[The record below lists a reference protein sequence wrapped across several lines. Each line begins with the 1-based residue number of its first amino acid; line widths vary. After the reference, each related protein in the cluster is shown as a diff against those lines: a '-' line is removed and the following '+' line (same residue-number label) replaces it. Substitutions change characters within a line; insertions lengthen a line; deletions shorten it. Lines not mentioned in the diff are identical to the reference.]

1 MKTCIT
7 KGIVTVSLTAIL
19 LSCSSAWAAGKGG
32 IGLAAT
38 RLVYSEGEE
47 QISLGVRNTSPDV
60 PYLIQSWV
68 MTPDNKK
75 SADFIITP
83 PLFVLN
89 PANENLLRIM
99 YIGAPLAKDRETLFF
114 TSVRAVPSTTKRKE
128 GNTLKIA
135 TQSVIKL
142 FWRPK
147 GLAYPLG
154 EAPAKL
160 RCTSSADMVT
170 VSNPTPYFITLTD
183 LKIGGKVVKNQM
195 ISPFDKY
202 QLNSG
207 VNLGPWRLRNNST
220 WSRSSGQT
228 AEWKNLSS
236 YLQRAVIP
244 LKGELTVGDDYT
256 AGDFFDSVSF
266 RGVQLASDDNMLPD
280 SLKGFAPV
288 VRGIAKSNAQITIK
302 QNGYTIYQTYVS
314 PGAFEISDLY
324 STSSSGDLLVE
335 IKEADGS
342 VNSYSV
348 PFSSVPLLQGQGR
361 IKYAVT
367 LAKYRTNSNEQQESK
382 FAQATLQWGG
392 PWGTTWYGGGQY
404 AEYYR
409 AAMFGLGFNLG
420 DFGAISFDATQA
432 KSTLADQSEHKG
444 QSYRFLCAK
453 TLNHLGTNFQL
464 MGYRYSTSGFYTLSD
479 TMYKHMDGYEFN
491 DGDDEDTP
499 MWSRYYNLF
508 YTKRGKLQVNISQ
521 QLGEYG
527 SFYLSGS
534 QQTYWHTDQQDR
546 LLQFGYNTQIKD
558 LSLGISWNYSKSR
571 GQPDADQ
578 VFALN
583 FSLPLNLLLPRSND
597 SYTRKKNYAWMTS
610 NTSIDNEGHTTQNLG
625 LTETL
630 LDDSN
635 LSYSVQQGYNS
646 EGKTAN
652 GSASMDYK
660 GAFADAR
667 VGYNYSDNGSQQ
679 QLNYALSGSL
689 VAHSQGITLGQ
700 SLGETNVLIAAPG
713 AENTRVANSTGL
725 KTDWR
730 GYTVVPY
737 ATSYRE
743 NRIALDA
750 ASLKRNVDLENAVV
764 NVVPTKGALVLAEFN
779 AHAGAR
785 VLMKTSKQGIP
796 LRFGAIATL
805 DGVQANSGI
814 IDDDGSLYMAGLPAK
829 GTISVRWG
837 EAPDQI
843 CHINY
848 ELTEQQINSAITRMD
863 AICR

>member
-1 MKTCIT
+1 MYRTHRQHSLLSSGGVPSFIGGLVVFVSAAFNAQAETWFDPAFFKDDPSMVADLSRFEKGQKIT
-7 KGIVTVSLTAIL
+7 PGVYRVDIVLNQTIVDTRNVNFVEITPEKGIAACLTTESLDAM
-19 LSCSSAWAAGKGG
+19 
-32 IGLAAT
+32 
-38 RLVYSEGEE
+38 
-47 QISLGVRNTSPDV
+47 GVNTD
-60 PYLIQSWV
+60 
-68 MTPDNKK
+68 
-75 SADFIITP
+75 AF
-83 PLFVLN
+83 
-89 PANENLLRIM
+89 PAFKQLDKQ
-99 YIGAPLAKDRETLFF
+99 ACVPLA
-114 TSVRAVPSTTKRKE
+114 
-128 GNTLKIA
+128 
-135 TQSVIKL
+135 
-142 FWRPK
+142 
-147 GLAYPLG
+147 
-154 EAPAKL
+154 
-160 RCTSSADMVT
+160 
-170 VSNPTPYFITLTD
+170 
-183 LKIGGKVVKNQM
+183 
-195 ISPFDKY
+195 
-202 QLNSG
+202 
-207 VNLGPWRLRNNST
+207 
-220 WSRSSGQT
+220 
-228 AEWKNLSS
+228 
-236 YLQRAVIP
+236 
-244 LKGELTVGDDYT
+244 
-256 AGDFFDSVSF
+256 
-266 RGVQLASDDNMLPD
+266 
-280 SLKGFAPV
+280 
-288 VRGIAKSNAQITIK
+288 
-302 QNGYTIYQTYVS
+302 
-314 PGAFEISDLY
+314 EI
-324 STSSSGDLLVE
+324 
-335 IKEADGS
+335 
-342 VNSYSV
+342 
-348 PFSSVPLLQGQGR
+348 
-361 IKYAVT
+361 
-367 LAKYRTNSNEQQESK
+367 
-382 FAQATLQWGG
+382 
-392 PWGTTWYGGGQY
+392 
-404 AEYYR
+404 
-409 AAMFGLGFNLG
+409 
-420 DFGAISFDATQA
+420 
-432 KSTLADQSEHKG
+432 
-444 QSYRFLCAK
+444 
-453 TLNHLGTNFQL
+453 
-464 MGYRYSTSGFYTLSD
+464 
-479 TMYKHMDGYEFN
+479 
-491 DGDDEDTP
+491 
-499 MWSRYYNLF
+499 
-508 YTKRGKLQVNISQ
+508 ISQ

-558 LSLGISWNYSKSR
+558 LSLGVSWNYSKSR

-610 NTSIDNEGHTTQNLG
+610 NTSIDNEGHITQNLG

-630 LDDSN
+630 LDDGN

-805 DGVQANSGI
+805 DGIQTNSGI
-814 IDDDGSLYMAGLPAK
+814 IDDDGSLYMSGLPAQ
-829 GTISVRWG
+829 GAITVRWG

-843 CHINY
+843 CHISY
-848 ELTEQQINSAITRMD
+848 QLTEQQINSAITRMD

>member
-1 MKTCIT
+1 
-7 KGIVTVSLTAIL
+7 
-19 LSCSSAWAAGKGG
+19 
-32 IGLAAT
+32 
-38 RLVYSEGEE
+38 
-47 QISLGVRNTSPDV
+47 
-60 PYLIQSWV
+60 
-68 MTPDNKK
+68 
-75 SADFIITP
+75 
-83 PLFVLN
+83 
-89 PANENLLRIM
+89 
-99 YIGAPLAKDRETLFF
+99 
-114 TSVRAVPSTTKRKE
+114 
-128 GNTLKIA
+128 
-135 TQSVIKL
+135 
-142 FWRPK
+142 
-147 GLAYPLG
+147 
-154 EAPAKL
+154 
-160 RCTSSADMVT
+160 
-170 VSNPTPYFITLTD
+170 
-183 LKIGGKVVKNQM
+183 
-195 ISPFDKY
+195 
-202 QLNSG
+202 
-207 VNLGPWRLRNNST
+207 
-220 WSRSSGQT
+220 
-228 AEWKNLSS
+228 
-236 YLQRAVIP
+236 
-244 LKGELTVGDDYT
+244 
-256 AGDFFDSVSF
+256 
-266 RGVQLASDDNMLPD
+266 
-280 SLKGFAPV
+280 
-288 VRGIAKSNAQITIK
+288 
-302 QNGYTIYQTYVS
+302 
-314 PGAFEISDLY
+314 
-324 STSSSGDLLVE
+324 
-335 IKEADGS
+335 
-342 VNSYSV
+342 
-348 PFSSVPLLQGQGR
+348 PLLQRQGR

-420 DFGAISFDATQA
+420 DFGAISFDVTQA

-444 QSYRFLCAK
+444 QSYRFLYAK
-453 TLNHLGTNFQL
+453 TLNQLGTNFQL

-558 LSLGISWNYSKSR
+558 LSLGVSWNYSKSR

-610 NTSIDNEGHTTQNLG
+610 NTSIDNEGHITQNLG

-630 LDDSN
+630 LDDGN

-689 VAHSQGITLGQ
+689 VAHSLGITLGQ

-805 DGVQANSGI
+805 DGIQTNSGI
-814 IDDDGSLYMAGLPAK
+814 IDDDGSLYMSGLPAQ
-829 GTISVRWG
+829 GAITVRWG

-843 CHINY
+843 CHISY
-848 ELTEQQINSAITRMD
+848 QLTEQQINSAITRMD

>member
-1 MKTCIT
+1 MYRTHRQHSLLSSGGVPSFIGGLVVFVSAAFNAQAETWFDPAFFKDDPSMVADLSRFEKGQKIT
-7 KGIVTVSLTAIL
+7 PGVYRVDIVLNQTIVDTRNVNFVEITPEKGIAACLTTESLDAM
-19 LSCSSAWAAGKGG
+19 
-32 IGLAAT
+32 
-38 RLVYSEGEE
+38 
-47 QISLGVRNTSPDV
+47 GVNTD
-60 PYLIQSWV
+60 
-68 MTPDNKK
+68 
-75 SADFIITP
+75 AF
-83 PLFVLN
+83 
-89 PANENLLRIM
+89 PAFKQLDKQ
-99 YIGAPLAKDRETLFF
+99 ACVPLAEIIPDA
-114 TSVRAVPSTTKRKE
+114 SVTFNV
-128 GNTLKIA
+128 N
-135 TQSVIKL
+135 
-142 FWRPK
+142 
-147 GLAYPLG
+147 
-154 EAPAKL
+154 KL
-160 RCTSSADMVT
+160 RLEISVPQIAIKSNARGYVPPERWDEGINALLLGYSFSGANSIHSSAD
-170 VSNPTPYFITLTD
+170 SDSGDSYFL
-183 LKIGGKVVKNQM
+183 N
-195 ISPFDKY
+195 
-202 QLNSG
+202 LNSG

-302 QNGYTIYQTYVS
+302 QNGYT
-314 PGAFEISDLY
+314 
-324 STSSSGDLLVE
+324 
-335 IKEADGS
+335 
-342 VNSYSV
+342 
-348 PFSSVPLLQGQGR
+348 
-361 IKYAVT
+361 
-367 LAKYRTNSNEQQESK
+367 
-382 FAQATLQWGG
+382 
-392 PWGTTWYGGGQY
+392 
-404 AEYYR
+404 
-409 AAMFGLGFNLG
+409 
-420 DFGAISFDATQA
+420 
-432 KSTLADQSEHKG
+432 
-444 QSYRFLCAK
+444 
-453 TLNHLGTNFQL
+453 
-464 MGYRYSTSGFYTLSD
+464 LSD

-558 LSLGISWNYSKSR
+558 LSLGVSWNYSKSR

-610 NTSIDNEGHTTQNLG
+610 NTSIDNEGHITQNLG

-630 LDDSN
+630 LDDGN

-689 VAHSQGITLGQ
+689 VAHSHGITLGQ

-805 DGVQANSGI
+805 DGIQTNSGI
-814 IDDDGSLYMAGLPAK
+814 IDDDGSLYMSGLPAQ
-829 GTISVRWG
+829 GAITVRWG

-843 CHINY
+843 CHISY
-848 ELTEQQINSAITRMD
+848 QLTEQQINSAITRMD